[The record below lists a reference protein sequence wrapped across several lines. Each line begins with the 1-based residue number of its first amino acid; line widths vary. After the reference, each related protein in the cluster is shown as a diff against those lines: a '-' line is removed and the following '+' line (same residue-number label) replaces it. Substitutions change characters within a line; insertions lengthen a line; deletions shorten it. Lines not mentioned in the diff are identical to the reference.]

1 MPDELELLNEAKK
14 GNEEARAK
22 LIADFTPFIYKL
34 TSNFCGRTLAPQN
47 DDELS
52 ISLAAFNEAIDSFD
66 TAKGKEFKNYAALV
80 IKSRLS
86 DYFRKEKRHDHLPL
100 TEENLEIGDLN
111 DWAQDEKVEEALD
124 RKAEVELL
132 QDLIEKYNISFR
144 KLENSSPKHKD
155 TRAALLKTAIFLAK
169 DASLRQDL
177 EKNKKLPLEEL
188 SQKTGFSRKV
198 LKNGRDYIIA
208 LFLILSRKEF
218 SYLRSLLS
226 LPYVESA
233 KEEEDL
239 GDEEE

>member
-1 MPDELELLNEAKK
+1 MPDELELLNEAKN
-14 GNEEARAK
+14 GNEEARTK

-34 TSNFCGRTLAPQN
+34 TSNFCGRPLAPQN

-66 TAKGKEFKNYAALV
+66 AERGKEFKNYAALV

-86 DYFRKEKRHDHLPL
+86 DYFRKEKRHSYLPL
-100 TEENLEIGDLN
+100 PEENLEVGDLN
-111 DWAQDEKVEEALD
+111 DWAQEGNVEETLD

-132 QDLIEKYNISFR
+132 QNLIEKYNISFK
-144 KLENSSPKHKD
+144 KLEKSSPKHKD
-155 TRAALLKTAIFLAK
+155 TRAALLKTATFLAT

-177 EKNKKLPLEEL
+177 EKNNKLPLEEL
-188 SQKTGFSRKV
+188 SQKTGLSRKV
-198 LKNGRDYIIA
+198 LKNGRDYIIT

-218 SYLRSLLS
+218 SYLRGLLS

-233 KEEEDL
+233 KKEENL